1 MRFLSNSWTQWTLTD
16 FLSFFSFS
24 KKQNFD
30 SQDFFLWVPIRNIF
44 LINGKIIKNVTL
56 IRNFVRNFVVFS
68 KEKSKSFDKLNEKLN
83 QLYTGIG
90 LDTIIRYLCF
100 FFVVLNEINEKQNH
114 KRLFICLASFL
125 EHLRWW
131 KMLKNLHDR

>member
-100 FFVVLNEINEKQNH
+100 FVVLNEINEKQNH
-114 KRLFICLASFL
+114 KRLFICLALLL
-125 EHLRWW
+125 EHVRWW